1 MMQKQKTCTNTEESK
16 RHNNAY
22 QAQIG
27 VFMSERK
34 NGFKILVFC
43 TKILKICLNPAL
55 KK

>member
-1 MMQKQKTCTNTEESK
+1 MMQKQKTCTNTVESK

-34 NGFKILVFC
+34 IDSKSLFFVQKS
-43 TKILKICLNPAL
+43 LKSA
-55 KK
+55 